1 MSSLKMQKRLFLP
14 TLFNLIFRTQIKPN
28 ETQNAKDKLTHI
40 QKDNSNESSMNKI
53 RGKRKK

>member
-1 MSSLKMQKRLFLP
+1 MQKRLFLP

-28 ETQNAKDKLTHI
+28 ETQNAKDKPTHI